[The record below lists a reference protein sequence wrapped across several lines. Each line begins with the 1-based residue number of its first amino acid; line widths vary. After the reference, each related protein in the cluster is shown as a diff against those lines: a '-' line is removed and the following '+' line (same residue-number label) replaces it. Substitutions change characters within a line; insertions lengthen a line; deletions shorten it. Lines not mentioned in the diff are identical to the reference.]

1 MKFAISKVFL
11 ALLSACVAVEGHNV
25 RIGEKETRAG
35 GKEPRIVGGTAAT
48 AGEFPYYVSL
58 VNCGGS
64 LIGPKVVL
72 TAAHCEPSNLVG
84 QTVYVGGT
92 GVESTAGGGQARKV
106 VSYVSHHGYNSAPDG
121 GDKYDVA
128 LLYLE
133 SEVNPNTD
141 IDFELAGSVPSPGTG
156 LTVVGVGNLADGDNA
171 SEATKLLKV
180 GVNAVSSGDCN
191 SDDNYGSGSI
201 SYPENFCAGG
211 VPGKGF
217 CSGDSGG
224 PVFLVS
230 GNTHVQFGA
239 VASSSGCGDLPGVY
253 SSTASVISWITAN
266 TCNKGYKSVTCGD
279 AFGSSGGGSSGGSGG
294 GDSGGSG
301 SGGGGGNDGCE
312 SYTDFKDSEG
322 YDCEEYKSNPS
333 WCDDA
338 AEYAND
344 NGHDAN
350 DSCCVCNPNV

>member
-1 MKFAISKVFL
+1 M
-11 ALLSACVAVEGHNV
+11 
-25 RIGEKETRAG
+25 
-35 GKEPRIVGGTAAT
+35 
-48 AGEFPYYVSL
+48 
-58 VNCGGS
+58 NCGGS

-201 SYPENFCAGG
+201 SYPENFCAGKAD
-211 VPGKGF
+211 VEKI
-217 CSGDSGG
+217 S
-224 PVFLVS
+224 
-230 GNTHVQFGA
+230 
-239 VASSSGCGDLPGVY
+239 
-253 SSTASVISWITAN
+253 SSTACQVNAHLTDWFRRCTSQEGCQERDFVP
-266 TCNKGYKSVTCGD
+266 VTP
-279 AFGSSGGGSSGGSGG
+279 AAQSSL
-294 GDSGGSG
+294 
-301 SGGGGGNDGCE
+301 
-312 SYTDFKDSEG
+312 
-322 YDCEEYKSNPS
+322 
-333 WCDDA
+333 
-338 AEYAND
+338 
-344 NGHDAN
+344 
-350 DSCCVCNPNV
+350 